1 MGMKNNSF
9 SKFSN
14 AELRHAIELM
24 IAPEDLGERQVM
36 IAILKAMDFTE
47 QEVADQLAD
56 NEYLHSGPHLV
67 WKF

>member
-36 IAILKAMDFTE
+36 IAILRSMDFTAE
-47 QEVADQLAD
+47 EVRDQLD
-56 NEYLHSGPHLV
+56 ENEPLHSDQMLV
-67 WKF
+67 WNF